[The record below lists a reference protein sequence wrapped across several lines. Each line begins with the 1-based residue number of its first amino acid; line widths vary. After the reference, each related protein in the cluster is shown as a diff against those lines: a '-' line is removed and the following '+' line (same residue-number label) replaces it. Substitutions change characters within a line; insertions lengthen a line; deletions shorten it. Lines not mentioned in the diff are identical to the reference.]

1 LAGVVADGV
10 VGGRVFVG
18 GVVECEE
25 GPAMSEQDRVIARA
39 NWQMATQ
46 IYTDLIVSVSGTTA
60 VTRAGGRRSGGLAVM
75 LERAVNACYKAHAA
89 NPEIADCASS
99 DGVVTYV
106 DCDYRKEIARLYEA
120 HLSAM

>member
-25 GPAMSEQDRVIARA
+25 GPAMSERDRVIARA

-46 IYTDLIVSVSGTTA
+46 IYTDLITSVSGTTA
-60 VTRAGGRRSGGLAVM
+60 VTRARGRRSGGQAVM
-75 LERAVNACYKAHAA
+75 LERAMNACMKSHNYSW
-89 NPEIADCASS
+89 NPEISNPCEHDEQ
-99 DGVVTYV
+99 
-106 DCDYRKEIARLYEA
+106 DCDYRQEVARLYEA
-120 HLSAM
+120 HLNAM